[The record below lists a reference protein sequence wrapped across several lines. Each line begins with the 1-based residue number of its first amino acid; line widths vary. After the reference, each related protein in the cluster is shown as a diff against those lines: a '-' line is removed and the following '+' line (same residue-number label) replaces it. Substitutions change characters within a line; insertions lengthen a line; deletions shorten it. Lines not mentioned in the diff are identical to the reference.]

1 MSENIVGKVKEM
13 LQPLI
18 EERGLK
24 LVDVEYI
31 TGGKPVLRIYVYNP
45 EGTSIED
52 CEWISRRIG
61 ALLDVEDLIPVS
73 YILEVSS
80 PGLDRKLKNKEE
92 YEIFKGRDVKIVTKE
107 PVEGKNVF
115 EGVLKGLEGDNV
127 IIQENGE
134 IIKIPLEKISRTNLE
149 FKVGGE

>member
-1 MSENIVGKVKEM
+1 LSENIVEKVKEM

-61 ALLDVEDLIPVS
+61 ALLDVEDIIPVS

-92 YEIFKGRDVKIVTKE
+92 YEIFKGRDVKIITKE
-107 PVEGKNVF
+107 PINGRNVF
-115 EGVLKGLEGDNV
+115 EGTLKGLEGENV
-127 IIQENGE
+127 LLQENGE
-134 IIKIPLEKISRTNLE
+134 TIKIPLEKISRTNLE

>member
-1 MSENIVGKVKEM
+1 LKEQIIERVREL

-24 LVDVEYI
+24 LVDVEYV
-31 TGGKPVLRIYVYNP
+31 TAGKPVLRIYVYNP
-45 EGTSIED
+45 EGTSIDD

-61 ALLDVEDLIPVS
+61 ALLDIEDLIPVS

-92 YEIFKGRDVKIVTKE
+92 YEIFKGRDIKVVTKE
-107 PVEGKNVF
+107 PLEGKNVF
-115 EGVLKGLEGDNV
+115 EGVLKGLEEDEV
-127 IIQENGE
+127 VLDTEGE
-134 IIKIPLEKISRTNLE
+134 TVRIPLEAVARANLE
-149 FKVGGE
+149 FKAGGE

>member
-1 MSENIVGKVKEM
+1 M

-61 ALLDVEDLIPVS
+61 ALLDVEDIIPVS

-92 YEIFKGRDVKIVTKE
+92 YEIFKGRDVKIITKE
-107 PVEGKNVF
+107 PINGRNVF
-115 EGVLKGLEGDNV
+115 EGTLKGLEGENV
-127 IIQENGE
+127 LLQENGE
-134 IIKIPLEKISRTNLE
+134 TIKIPLEKISRTNLE

>member
-1 MSENIVGKVKEM
+1 MKENIIERVKEL

-31 TGGKPVLRIYVYNP
+31 TAGKPVLRIYVYNP

-61 ALLDVEDLIPVS
+61 ALLDIEDLIPVS

-80 PGLDRKLKNKEE
+80 PGLDRKLKNREE
-92 YEIFKGRDVKIVTKE
+92 YEIFKGREIKIITRE

-115 EGVLKGLEGDNV
+115 EGVLKGLENNSVVLETGGKTV
-127 IIQENGE
+127 
-134 IIKIPLEKISRTNLE
+134 KIPLKNISRANLE
-149 FKVGGE
+149 YKIGGE